1 VDPGAN
7 VAEIN
12 ALHRRDLSR
21 APMQAE
27 PPGRKANLAAER
39 PAEVNSALEAVGA
52 VGSVTDES

>member
-1 VDPGAN
+1 
-7 VAEIN
+7 
-12 ALHRRDLSR
+12 
-21 APMQAE
+21 MQAE